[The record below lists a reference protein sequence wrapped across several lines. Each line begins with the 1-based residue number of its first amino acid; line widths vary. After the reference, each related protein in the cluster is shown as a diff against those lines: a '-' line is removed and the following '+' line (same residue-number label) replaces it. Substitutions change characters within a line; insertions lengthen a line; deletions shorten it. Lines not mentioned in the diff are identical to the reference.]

1 MARLCFVVF
10 VGVTYLFLFSCRE
23 EMTTD
28 KTVEEV
34 VDEKIKEEPIASP
47 ELLADSENPAAVNPE
62 KEPQVVLLEME
73 VTADGPQLIESS
85 LELQKQRLAASKTEI
100 NAAPSE
106 SINKAERKPVKVV
119 EKKKPAK
126 ELLVKK
132 KTQIK
137 KKQTTV
143 KSKNTNKTTSGKGPM
158 IKFDK
163 DVFDY
168 GSIDQGEKVEHKF
181 TFKNTGTK
189 ELVITNAIA
198 SCGCT
203 MPSYPFIPIAPG
215 EEGYIGVIFDST
227 GKLGKQKPMI
237 TITTNANPS
246 THKIYLDGYVDA
258 RPTE

>member
-10 VGVTYLFLFSCRE
+10 IGVTYLLLFSCGE
-23 EMTTD
+23 ETTTD
-28 KTVEEV
+28 KVVEEV
-34 VDEKIKEEPIASP
+34 VDEKITEEPIASLEP
-47 ELLADSENPAAVNPE
+47 VADSENPAANIPE
-62 KEPQVVLLEME
+62 KEPKVVLLEME

-100 NAAPSE
+100 KATSPKPTPKKE
-106 SINKAERKPVKVV
+106 SKPVKVT

-132 KTQIK
+132 QTQIK
-137 KKQTTV
+137 KKEPPV
-143 KSKNTNKTTSGKGPM
+143 KSQAVNRTTSGKGPM

-163 DVFDY
+163 EVFDY
-168 GSIDQGEKVEHKF
+168 GSIDQGEKVEYKF

-189 ELVITNAIA
+189 ELVITNATA